1 MSIPSS
7 SETPEESAVTTSPS
21 VRVPVITR
29 SPIGAS
35 STSVTDTAT
44 SMVSDSRSPNVEAV
58 TVRVMLGSVS
68 KSRAAS
74 SLTVIAQ
81 VSASMSK
88 WPSSSP
94 AVIAQLSVVSSMEVA
109 DQTLSPD
116 ANCDGE
122 DDEQVPLTL
131 RDNFDADPAPFIGV
145 GAGALALIAGL
156 GLAMRSRGGSGG
168 DDDYL
173 DETEDFDVEDDAEE
187 EEGA

>member
-29 SPIGAS
+29 SPTGAS
-35 STSVTDTAT
+35 STSVTETAT
-44 SMVSDSRSPNVEAV
+44 SMVSDSRSPKVEAV

-68 KSRAAS
+68 KSSAAS

-94 AVIAQLSVVSSMEVA
+94 AVIAQLSVVSSMDVV

-116 ANCDGE
+116 AASSATE
-122 DDEQVPLTL
+122 AV
-131 RDNFDADPAPFIGV
+131 
-145 GAGALALIAGL
+145 AGPSKANTVFV
-156 GLAMRSRGGSGG
+156 MW
-168 DDDYL
+168 
-173 DETEDFDVEDDAEE
+173 TE
-187 EEGA
+187 